1 MAGSWI
7 GSIAAHAWKA
17 DLKGEFGIHMSD
29 EDFGFVL
36 PAFKAEEALVG
47 LRRSLRDL
55 KLSDRG
61 NGLDLRGRRVIEMEL
76 APEGAAISVRVAR
89 RLALTPEWDNR
100 TVRSAGDARKLV
112 EEVRKRLERWQ
123 NED

>member
-1 MAGSWI
+1 
-7 GSIAAHAWKA
+7 
-17 DLKGEFGIHMSD
+17 
-29 EDFGFVL
+29 
-36 PAFKAEEALVG
+36 
-47 LRRSLRDL
+47 
-55 KLSDRG
+55 
-61 NGLDLRGRRVIEMEL
+61 LRGRRVIEMEL